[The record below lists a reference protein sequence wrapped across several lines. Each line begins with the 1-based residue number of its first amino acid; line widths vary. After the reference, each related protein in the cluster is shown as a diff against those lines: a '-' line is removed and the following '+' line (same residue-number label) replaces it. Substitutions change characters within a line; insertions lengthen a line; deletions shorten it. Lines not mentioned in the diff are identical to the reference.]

1 MAVQDASINAE
12 DLETSMHVLGNA
24 HAPVG
29 PGEQHDGGARE
40 YVDQPCC
47 TNCLISTALAVILC
61 RKRCDP
67 GRVVSEFAFFP
78 PDPPTYALG
87 KGDGDAP
94 PTVDQPGVSSLRFN
108 YRELDGDPHFARF
121 RNLDGAHGRPSCRL
135 LFTRRKQK
143 IPCFFFERPGAS
155 LCVLY
160 LHANATDCGAML
172 PTYSAFGRRLRVH
185 VLAVEYNGYGGADG
199 SATVRDVE
207 ADAAAGYDEALR
219 LGFAPDRVVLYGQ
232 SVGSGPACW
241 LASRK
246 PVAGVVLHSPI
257 ASGIRALAGGGACS
271 PVHVYACL
279 DPFNNLREVAKI
291 DAPVFV
297 IHGTADEEIPC
308 AHGRML
314 ADRAKISH
322 APYWVEGAGHNNLL
336 EIANEDYFLRLADF
350 LATIPQDDPPGPP
363 RPETMSA

>member
-1 MAVQDASINAE
+1 
-12 DLETSMHVLGNA
+12 
-24 HAPVG
+24 
-29 PGEQHDGGARE
+29 
-40 YVDQPCC
+40 
-47 TNCLISTALAVILC
+47 
-61 RKRCDP
+61 
-67 GRVVSEFAFFP
+67 
-78 PDPPTYALG
+78 
-87 KGDGDAP
+87 
-94 PTVDQPGVSSLRFN
+94 
-108 YRELDGDPHFARF
+108 
-121 RNLDGAHGRPSCRL
+121 
-135 LFTRRKQK
+135 
-143 IPCFFFERPGAS
+143 
-155 LCVLY
+155 
-160 LHANATDCGAML
+160 ML

-336 EIANEDYFLRLADF
+336 EIAHEDYFLRLADF

>member
-1 MAVQDASINAE
+1 M
-12 DLETSMHVLGNA
+12 
-24 HAPVG
+24 
-29 PGEQHDGGARE
+29 
-40 YVDQPCC
+40 
-47 TNCLISTALAVILC
+47 
-61 RKRCDP
+61 
-67 GRVVSEFAFFP
+67 
-78 PDPPTYALG
+78 
-87 KGDGDAP
+87 
-94 PTVDQPGVSSLRFN
+94 
-108 YRELDGDPHFARF
+108 
-121 RNLDGAHGRPSCRL
+121 
-135 LFTRRKQK
+135 
-143 IPCFFFERPGAS
+143 
-155 LCVLY
+155 
-160 LHANATDCGAML
+160 
-172 PTYSAFGRRLRVH
+172 
-185 VLAVEYNGYGGADG
+185 
-199 SATVRDVE
+199 
-207 ADAAAGYDEALR
+207 
-219 LGFAPDRVVLYGQ
+219 
-232 SVGSGPACW
+232 
-241 LASRK
+241 
-246 PVAGVVLHSPI
+246 LHSPI